1 VAVEKSQ
8 VRKQDGE
15 ITDSTASAVTYA
27 MHVTEHPDGL
37 LVSFDDFAVGR
48 VEGMDGIEAGME
60 GLLSTTVGSL
70 TPGLVIGPDGSLLA
84 LDDLEGLIASY
95 RDIFAVM
102 TDTLDAEAQSRFD
115 EFLAGFLSPE
125 TLTAIA
131 ADEWNVATGAWAG
144 TTFEVG
150 A

>member
-1 VAVEKSQ
+1 
-8 VRKQDGE
+8 RTRDGE
-15 ITDSTASAVTYA
+15 TTDSTASAVTYA
-27 MHVTEHPDGL
+27 MRVDEHPDGL

-70 TPGLVIGPDGSLLA
+70 TPGLVVGPDGSLLA
-84 LDDLEGLIASY
+84 LDDLGSIISFY
-95 RDIFAVM
+95 RDLFAVM

-125 TLTAIA
+125 TLT
-131 ADEWNVATGAWAG
+131 
-144 TTFEVG
+144 
-150 A
+150 